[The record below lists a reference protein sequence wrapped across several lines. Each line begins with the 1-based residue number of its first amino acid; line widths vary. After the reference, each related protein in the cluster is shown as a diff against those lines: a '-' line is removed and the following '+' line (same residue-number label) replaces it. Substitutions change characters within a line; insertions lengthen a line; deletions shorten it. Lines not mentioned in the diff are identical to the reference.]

1 MYEKENARSK
11 AYVIIIKPSVR
22 FTLQIL
28 YPWESH
34 NLRLTTHMLPLTAH
48 KILLI
53 ARMIPLI
60 THYSCPSSL
69 YPTHFPVSCL
79 VYVMAFPLLCV
90 KMSLYLVTLYSFF
103 GSTCMR
109 SPHQQRTTDNV
120 CTQQYF
126 SSASIQC

>member
-1 MYEKENARSK
+1 MYENENARSK
-11 AYVIIIKPSVR
+11 AYVKIIKPTMK
-22 FTLQIL
+22 FTLI

-34 NLRLTTHMLPLTAH
+34 NLMKLTTHMLPFITH

-53 ARMIPLI
+53 THMLPLI

-69 YPTHFPVSCL
+69 YPTPFPVSCL

-109 SPHQQRTTDNV
+109 SPHQQCTTDNV